1 MLKRL
6 SLIVLTV
13 NALNVQDQGKQNE
26 KLATIVKMKNNFE
39 IHKGIENK
47 ILLQLDS
54 DINKLKKR
62 HSEIDDFNIM
72 IGEHIH
78 KSHHKHHHHKNS
90 HQSKHHHHHST

>member
-1 MLKRL
+1 
-6 SLIVLTV
+6 
-13 NALNVQDQGKQNE
+13 
-26 KLATIVKMKNNFE
+26 MKNNFE